1 MQLEAP
7 APSPVRLHPNLAD
20 LYRQKTAAL
29 CQALADPAIRDE
41 AIAILRGLIEEVR
54 LGFGPDGWTAE
65 LQGEITSLVALGMQ
79 NDKAPRPGLRARRSV
94 RQKWLRGHATSV
106 VCRRLVAC

>member
-1 MQLEAP
+1 
-7 APSPVRLHPNLAD
+7 LHPNLAD

-29 CQALADPAIRDE
+29 CEALADPAIRDE

-79 NDKAPRPGLRARRSV
+79 NGKAPRPGLRAEALSS
-94 RQKWLRGHATSV
+94 ATV
-106 VCRRLVAC
+106 VAGAGFGQEPTPRTLSIAC